1 MPQKPTR
8 EFAVIKVKHVTV
20 SADTTLGAV
29 IALEVD
35 GKNEISLFM
44 VPEVLASL
52 EAMLAKASL
61 EQARHHPVQ

>member
-1 MPQKPTR
+1 M
-8 EFAVIKVKHVTV
+8 IKVKHVTV

-35 GKNEISLFM
+35 GRNDIALFM
-44 VPEVLASL
+44 APEVLAAL